1 MAKTPIQLHG
11 LEYTCTCCLN
21 SALLL
26 HGCPCKHMLGCVC
39 WDVCVGVCV
48 RGYAV
53 CICAVGH
60 PVSISTLTDMDG
72 STQLLSLIQTEPPE
86 PDSGSQR
93 SLSCH
98 MVALFIFAPQSIHS
112 TLCQVTN
119 ATTLCRPFVDPS
131 WFPLLFTVQA
141 CCSWNSP
148 ASLWAYWDLW
158 SFDLVFSPIKYFRTR
173 PISSVR
179 VTH

>member
-1 MAKTPIQLHG
+1 MAAPANT
-11 LEYTCTCCLN
+11 
-21 SALLL
+21 
-26 HGCPCKHMLGCVC
+26 C

-60 PVSISTLTDMDG
+60 PVSISTLTDMDS

-98 MVALFIFAPQSIHS
+98 MVALFILLRSPFTLHFVKSPMQQHSVGHSS
-112 TLCQVTN
+112 TLPGFPFCL
-119 ATTLCRPFVDPS
+119 LCKPVAAGTAQHLCGPTGIFG
-131 WFPLLFTVQA
+131 
-141 CCSWNSP
+141 
-148 ASLWAYWDLW
+148 
-158 SFDLVFSPIKYFRTR
+158 FDLVFPPIKYFRTR